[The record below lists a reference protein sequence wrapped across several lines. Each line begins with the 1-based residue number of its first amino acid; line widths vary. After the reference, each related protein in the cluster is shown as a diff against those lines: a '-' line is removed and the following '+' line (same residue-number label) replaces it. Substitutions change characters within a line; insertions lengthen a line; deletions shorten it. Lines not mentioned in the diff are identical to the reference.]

1 MSQNKPF
8 YIALVVATC
17 VLMVVCGFVINFAWS
32 MRSEVEMGKSN
43 IINERQYSIEQIKKA
58 GSQLVIKQKEIQ
70 AATQAL
76 EAHKTEL
83 TNIESEVKQAI
94 KEYEIARSSAPTSV
108 QRNESTARAFLV
120 IWQSSLEDED
130 DPVFVVSEKDIPSD
144 GGVSYYHALVRVFTP
159 SGLIATARHK
169 DPKIKTVTEAIAQ
182 SRSKFHSIVIPLY

>member
-1 MSQNKPF
+1 MWYHHAMNQNKPF
-8 YIALVVATC
+8 YIALVGATC
-17 VLMVVCGFVINFAWS
+17 AVMLLCGFVINFAWG
-32 MRSEVEMGKSN
+32 MRSEVETGKSN

-83 TNIESEVKQAI
+83 TNIESEVRQAI
-94 KEYEIARSSAPTSV
+94 KEYEIARSSAPASV

-144 GGVSYYHALVRVFTP
+144 GGVTC
-159 SGLIATARHK
+159 SGK
-169 DPKIKTVTEAIAQ
+169 GV
-182 SRSKFHSIVIPLY
+182 